1 MLRIHLAWFL
11 VIRSCHT
18 IELSLNNLY
27 GHNNGSSKQWFNL
40 IFPAKTHKYA
50 QIRLMNVRN
59 EIIYQ
64 SPFFSR
70 SIDYIFHLPILWRR
84 MVIPIKKHLL
94 VVWLLLCLEWEY
106 YFQYECSWKQN
117 LLGNKNVFYWG
128 EINWLAMKIQPIFG
142 ASINYL
148 IQAFQVFS
156 FHSAECGEN
165 LKSIN
170 SALIET

>member
-1 MLRIHLAWFL
+1 MATTMVAASNGLIWFFPPKRI
-11 VIRSCHT
+11 
-18 IELSLNNLY
+18 N
-27 GHNNGSSKQWFNL
+27 
-40 IFPAKTHKYA
+40 KYA

-128 EINWLAMKIQPIFG
+128 WEINWLAMKIQPIFG

-170 SALIET
+170 SALIETYKM